1 MQFSRDWLAEYV
13 ELEPVEELA
22 ARLTASGSS
31 VEHTTPAGD
40 GSGDTLLDVDV
51 TGNRPDCMNHVGLA
65 REIAVLR
72 GVPLELPAARPPET
86 GAAAS
91 ALARV
96 VVAETRLCPRYSAR
110 VLEGVRVG
118 PSPEWLRRRLEAIG
132 VRSINN
138 VVDVTNFVLWE
149 MGQPLHAFDLD
160 RLKAATVVVRLAAP
174 GESLQ
179 TLDGAVRELA
189 STDLVIADAAR
200 AVALAG
206 VMGGLSSEVT
216 PPTTRVL
223 LESAHFDRS
232 AVRRTAKRLG
242 LHTDAS
248 HRFERGADAEAT
260 VAALD
265 RAAALLAELASAQV
279 RRGVLDVAD
288 PSCLARRVIRFSPS
302 RLDAFAGVE
311 FDRDDLRRWFRGL
324 GLEVEDAEGET
335 WQVRVPGWRRF
346 DLERAEDLYEEAMRI
361 RGLASIPPALPP
373 VYGSDGPETPDQR
386 RRRMIRHHLVGQ
398 GFAETVQYAFVSRE
412 EDARYP
418 IPRQSGAP
426 AGDAATQ
433 GGAAGDGPIALANPL
448 SERYSVLRR
457 SMIPALVDT
466 ARFNQ
471 RRGAGAV
478 RLFELGNVFL
488 AQEVESLGVVLGGI
502 AGTPWDGAREADL
515 FELKGVVDSLL
526 EAFAA
531 PVEIRRAELPG
542 VLSGT
547 GAELLA
553 PGGDWVGWFGQLDD
567 DSSGPLYA
575 AELFCRALG
584 DGAAVPRAVIPSRFP
599 GVAADLTLT
608 HSTAVPWADL
618 ALAISG
624 AAPAELQEFGLKDRY
639 QGEGVPEGAVNTTIS
654 FRYNA
659 PDRSLQQEEV
669 NARQARIAELLERR
683 FGWRERERSALVEAE
698 ETS

>member
-31 VEHTTPAGD
+31 VEHVVPAGD
-40 GSGDTLLDVDV
+40 DALLDVDV
-51 TGNRPDCMNHVGLA
+51 TGNRPDCMNHIGLA

-72 GVPLELPAARPPET
+72 GVDLELPGTAPPET
-86 GAAAS
+86 GDAVS
-91 ALARV
+91 GLARV
-96 VVAETRLCPRYSAR
+96 VVTEAKLCPRYSAR
-110 VLEGVRVG
+110 VLEGVRLG
-118 PSPEWLRRRLEAIG
+118 PSPDWLRRRLEAIG

-160 RLKAATVVVRLAAP
+160 RLEATTIVVRRAAD

-179 TLDGAVRELA
+179 TLDGVVRELL
-189 STDLVIADAAR
+189 STDLVIADASR
-200 AVALAG
+200 PVALAG
-206 VMGGLSSEVT
+206 IMGGLASEVV
-216 PPTTRVL
+216 PSTTRVL

-248 HRFERGADAEAT
+248 HRFERGTDPEAT
-260 VAALD
+260 VVALD
-265 RAAALLAELASAQV
+265 RAATLLAELAGAEV

-288 PSCLARRVIRFSPS
+288 PSCFVRSAIAFSPR
-302 RLDAFAGVE
+302 RLDAFAGSR
-311 FDRDDLRRWFRGL
+311 FDRGDLLRWFRGL
-324 GLEVEDAEGET
+324 GLAIENDAAET
-335 WQVRVPGWRRF
+335 WNVRVPGWRRF

-361 RGLASIPPALPP
+361 RGLASIAPALPP
-373 VYGSDGPETPDQR
+373 IYGSDGPETSDQR
-386 RRRMIRHHLVGQ
+386 RRRLIRQHLVGQ

-412 EDARYP
+412 EDAHYP
-418 IPRQSGAP
+418 VPSLDGAP
-426 AGDAATQ
+426 AKDGRARAAA
-433 GGAAGDGPIALANPL
+433 GGDGPIELANPL

-457 SMIPALVDT
+457 SMIPGLVDT

-478 RLFELGNVFL
+478 RLFEIGNVFL
-488 AQEVESLGVVLGGI
+488 AEEVESLGVVLGGS

-531 PVEIRRAELPG
+531 AVEIRRAELPG

-547 GAELLA
+547 GAELYRSSGEWA
-553 PGGDWVGWFGQLDD
+553 GWFGRLDD
-567 DSSGPLYA
+567 ESPVALFA

-608 HSTAVPWADL
+608 HSIEVPWA
-618 ALAISG
+618 AIARAISD

-639 QGEGVPEGAVNTTIS
+639 LGEGVPAGAVNTTVS

-669 NARQARIAELLERR
+669 NARQAEIATLLERR
-683 FGWRERERSALVEAE
+683 FGWPASK